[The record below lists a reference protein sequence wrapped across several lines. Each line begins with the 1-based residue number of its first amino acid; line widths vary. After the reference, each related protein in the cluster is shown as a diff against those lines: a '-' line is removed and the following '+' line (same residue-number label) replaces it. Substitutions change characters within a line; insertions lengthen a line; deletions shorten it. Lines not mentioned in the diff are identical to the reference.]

1 MPKRSGKSPAR
12 PEPPANAGRR
22 ARKGASEGG
31 RAPAYEYEV
40 FVSYRRRDPVLS
52 WMNNHFFP
60 KLVHWLPQFW
70 PSDLPTPRIAKDDQM
85 ETGVRWPERLAEMH
99 AGSRCMV
106 AILSPE
112 YFRSAWC
119 ESEWRAMCAREKL
132 VGMAT
137 KGRTRGLIFPVL
149 FCGDTSVLPKEAASR
164 QWVDFT
170 RLNFPDEV
178 FRFHPTY
185 LELDQAVQT
194 VARDLVSMI
203 QSAPPRRAWPRLE
216 APKTVARPPLAL
228 PRL

>member
-1 MPKRSGKSPAR
+1 MPA
-12 PEPPANAGRR
+12 E
-22 ARKGASEGG
+22 
-31 RAPAYEYEV
+31 YEYEV

-70 PSDLPTPRIAKDDQM
+70 PSEMPTPRVAKDDQM
-85 ETGVRWPERLAEMH
+85 ETGVRWPDRLAQMH

-106 AILSPE
+106 AIVSPE

-119 ESEWRAMCAREKL
+119 VSEWRAMQAREKL

-137 KGRTRGLIFPVL
+137 KQRTRGLIFPVL
-149 FCGDTSVLPKEAASR
+149 FCGDTSILPKEAASR
-164 QWVDFT
+164 QWADFT

-178 FRFHPTY
+178 FRFHPSY
-185 LELDQAVQT
+185 LELDQAVQD

-203 QSAPPRRAWPRLE
+203 KSAPKRRAWPHLD
-216 APKTVARPPLAL
+216 APKTLARPSIAL